1 MHLHQLPPG
10 RPAYIDSVEWDHLSP
25 GEAQRLREFG
35 VEEGATVEILHRAG
49 LLGRGALAC
58 RIGRMTI
65 AMRHAH
71 ADAIQVRTGPEA
83 DTGAGAR
90 TAAKTGTA
98 GTASP
103 GKIVTAS

>member
-1 MHLHQLPPG
+1 LG
-10 RPAYIDSVEWDHLSP
+10 RAAWIDRVEWDRLSP

-35 VEEGATVEILHRAG
+35 VEEGATVEVLHRAG

-71 ADAIQVRTGPEA
+71 ADAIHVRI
-83 DTGAGAR
+83 GAE
-90 TAAKTGTA
+90 TPLQTSVPAAVSSSA
-98 GTASP
+98 HSSAQALTAS
-103 GKIVTAS
+103 